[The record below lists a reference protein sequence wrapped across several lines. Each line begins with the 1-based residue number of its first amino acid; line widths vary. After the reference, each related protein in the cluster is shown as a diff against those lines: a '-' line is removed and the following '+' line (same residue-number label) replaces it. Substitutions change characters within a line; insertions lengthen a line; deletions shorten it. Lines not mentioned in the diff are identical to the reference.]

1 MKRAQEL
8 VLPKSLEPMS
18 MQMNTQLRG
27 LMVGENSPGAVVE
40 AGTCLLT

>member
-18 MQMNTQLRG
+18 TQMSTQLRG
-27 LMVGENSPGAVVE
+27 LMVGEKSPGAVVE
-40 AGTCLLT
+40 AGNHLLT